1 MRKERENL
9 LKKLEEARKIE
20 HNKEVLEEKVKQ
32 L

>member
-1 MRKERENL
+1 MRKEREIL